1 MKRSFGFSLGI
12 KLIIIS
18 VFSSFFFSSCTVQ
31 QELAS
36 DFKKNAD
43 TLSYLILKPE
53 LLQKSSL
60 TVQRLYPQFSQL
72 SQELQD
78 TVWKHQTKLLDVV
91 ADSTLLN
98 VYYNELILRLK
109 KSGMKIFTENEIDDF
124 NKVSGT
130 KGIFR
135 IGQIQ
140 LEEDKQKIDFS
151 EALSGKEELY
161 KDMEIEV
168 LSVNVWFEWFKSDK
182 DSTCSKVFYAEKKIS
197 DEVDGHFYSTGENDN
212 YEFRYKRKDIGVA
225 DVLKLARL
233 SADQNAQQLVDFL
246 FTRYVLMSYPESEQY
261 FGYDIDNKAFY
272 LPNENLQL
280 IEIKK

>member
-1 MKRSFGFSLGI
+1 
-12 KLIIIS
+12 
-18 VFSSFFFSSCTVQ
+18 
-31 QELAS
+31 
-36 DFKKNAD
+36 
-43 TLSYLILKPE
+43 
-53 LLQKSSL
+53 
-60 TVQRLYPQFSQL
+60 
-72 SQELQD
+72 
-78 TVWKHQTKLLDVV
+78 
-91 ADSTLLN
+91 
-98 VYYNELILRLK
+98 
-109 KSGMKIFTENEIDDF
+109 
-124 NKVSGT
+124 VSGT

-261 FGYDIDNKAFY
+261 FGYDIDNKTFY